1 MNRNTLAFIVGSGL
15 LLCAGLGH
23 ATGVRGT
30 ISSQCALQHS
40 STSDPARQAEIERT
54 CSATNAGTRVTSGE
68 QQRQWLKMMIRA
80 QEEQDRWEEQH
91 KISSGTYSALSPD
104 ATGMNAGGTFNN
116 IGVWG
121 SFSSGNLDNDFI
133 FSPYDMTSRGFM
145 VGADFQ
151 PMENA
156 LLGLS
161 AGYNHDEITTTF
173 NGGEVQ
179 SDTAS
184 LAVYGA
190 MSLPAGLSVDAAVGY
205 ADINTDQNRLSLFIA
220 GFSDPFAALTPGTPI
235 NGDVDATRLFG
246 AVNLNGFWNP
256 QHFLLSAT
264 VGYLY
269 AETDQDS
276 FTESGGG
283 VTVTRP
289 GETFVLSQWHAGAT
303 VGYDFGTFLEPY
315 AGADYSYDIS
325 REEVT
330 VGTGLQQPANDR
342 SELIM
347 RVGMRY
353 FGDNGVSAALEWN
366 TNALRQDIDSNGLLL
381 TLRLDL

>member
-1 MNRNTLAFIVGSGL
+1 MNMKRSILTAIAGSVL
-15 LLCAGLGH
+15 LLCAGQGQ

-30 ISSQCALQHS
+30 ISSECALQHS
-40 STSDPARQAEIERT
+40 GTSDPARQAEIERT
-54 CSATNAGTRVTSGE
+54 CSATNAGTRVTTAE
-68 QQRQWLKMMIRA
+68 QQRRLLEDTPIK
-80 QEEQDRWEEQH
+80 EQREWEREH
-91 KISSGTYSALSPD
+91 YSSGTYSALSPD
-104 ATGMNAGGTFNN
+104 GTGMNAGGTFNN

-121 SFSSGNLDNDFI
+121 SFNSGNVDNDFV

-156 LLGLS
+156 VLGLS
-161 AGYNHDEITTTF
+161 AGYNHDDIETTF
-173 NGGEVQ
+173 NGGKVKT
-179 SDTAS
+179 DTATV
-184 LAVYGA
+184 AAYGA
-190 MSLPAGLSVDAAVGY
+190 MALAGGLSVDAVLGY
-205 ADINTDQNRLSLFIA
+205 SDLNTTQNRLSLFIA
-220 GFSDPFAALTPGTPI
+220 GFSDPFAALAPGTPI
-235 NGDVDATRLFG
+235 DSDVDATRLFG
-246 AVNLNGFWNP
+246 AINLNGFWNP
-256 QHFLLSAT
+256 RHFLVSAT

-269 AETDQDS
+269 SETDQDS

-283 VTVTRP
+283 VSVTRP

-303 VGYDFGTFLEPY
+303 LGYDFGTFLEPY

-342 SELIM
+342 SELIY
-347 RVGMRY
+347 RIGMRY
-353 FGDNGVSAALEWN
+353 YGDNGISAALEWN
-366 TNALRQDIDSNGLLL
+366 ANALRQDIDSNGLML